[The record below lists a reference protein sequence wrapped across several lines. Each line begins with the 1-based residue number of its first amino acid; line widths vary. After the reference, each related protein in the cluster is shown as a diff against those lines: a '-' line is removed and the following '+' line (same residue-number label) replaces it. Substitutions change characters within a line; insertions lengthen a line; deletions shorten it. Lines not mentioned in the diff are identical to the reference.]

1 MPLTDL
7 ILLSLNLLV
16 IVALILG
23 FLSGLIKGF
32 YKSVVFLGFSIVLFI
47 VGILVI
53 PFISEML
60 LDVNLGFIGSFIPA
74 EANIEMT
81 SIRETLPDILAY
93 YMPEQASL
101 FVPGT
106 DTMALAYGIVKLV
119 FNIVLFI
126 VLLILNATIFK
137 IIPLIVWIFIKP
149 KKHELTGEK
158 PKKQRLLGGLVGAV
172 KAFAAL
178 LLIAIPL
185 AGITSIATSAEPLYE
200 KMNQEENSNA
210 NTSNIVTLAENGN
223 ENDESVELV
232 FEMAKTYRNSILGK
246 VYGLGNLD
254 VNLFDVAFKVD
265 VENESN
271 KEKLLLRKDV
281 SRALKIADIL
291 LEANENSTEFDP
303 SYLFKLNEEDIKKV
317 QAEIKGLTI
326 LNIAKN
332 VGAEFGYDFLE
343 KENLLEG
350 YEEDLTLETLKSID
364 INKEINTLLD
374 IVIIISESENQ
385 DEIYGNVLSLTKQ
398 EANEV
403 VNKLAELQTVN
414 LGLPIGFNY
423 ILNMPETIQTME
435 ENGINPE
442 DIQRPTETELLSDFK
457 NIVNIY
463 GLAKDMGFNDTADF
477 ENIDEEFVLEIDD
490 VHIEDLVYVVFD
502 FSVLYKNDKLFANLA
517 YDLDRKSVV

>member
-1 MPLTDL
+1 MPYTDL

-53 PFISEML
+53 PFLSEML
-60 LDVNLGFIGSFIPA
+60 LDINLSFIGRFIPS

-81 SIRETLPDILAY
+81 SIRETLPNILAY

-126 VLLILNATIFK
+126 VLLILNATLFK

-149 KKHELTGEK
+149 KRHRLTNEK

-172 KAFAAL
+172 KAFAVL
-178 LLIAIPL
+178 LLVAIPL

-200 KMNQEENSNA
+200 KMNQEENPNA
-210 NTSNIVTLAENGN
+210 NNSDIVTLAESD
-223 ENDESVELV
+223 DEDDEDISLV
-232 FEMAKTYRNSILGK
+232 FDVAKTYKKSILGK

-265 VENESN
+265 IKNDST

-281 SRALKIADIL
+281 IKAL
-291 LEANENSTEFDP
+291 
-303 SYLFKLNEEDIKKV
+303 
-317 QAEIKGLTI
+317 
-326 LNIAKN
+326 
-332 VGAEFGYDFLE
+332 
-343 KENLLEG
+343 
-350 YEEDLTLETLKSID
+350 
-364 INKEINTLLD
+364 
-374 IVIIISESENQ
+374 
-385 DEIYGNVLSLTKQ
+385 
-398 EANEV
+398 
-403 VNKLAELQTVN
+403 
-414 LGLPIGFNY
+414 
-423 ILNMPETIQTME
+423 
-435 ENGINPE
+435 
-442 DIQRPTETELLSDFK
+442 
-457 NIVNIY
+457 
-463 GLAKDMGFNDTADF
+463 
-477 ENIDEEFVLEIDD
+477 
-490 VHIEDLVYVVFD
+490 
-502 FSVLYKNDKLFANLA
+502 
-517 YDLDRKSVV
+517 